1 MLWLIVTLHVVAG
14 FGALAGAR
22 RLRRWGLA
30 VAAVAPLSA
39 LVWAATAA
47 PAIFGSEGETVTSRV
62 AWAPSLGLEAVLRAD
77 GFSLIMVLVVSGIGS
92 LILAYSAGYFSDG
105 AKAARVG
112 GLLTVFAGAMLCIVL
127 ADHLLVLYVGWE
139 LTSITSFFLI
149 GTDHE
154 NPRARKA
161 AVHALMVTGA
171 GGLAMLAGFVLL
183 GQQAGTWRL
192 GAILASPPGGTA
204 TSVALGLILLG
215 AFTKSAQYPFHSW
228 LPDAMAAPTP
238 ISAYLHSATM
248 VKAGVYLI
256 ARLAPAFAPIIGW
269 WRPVVVSVGLVTMV
283 AGALRASRPT
293 DLKRL
298 LAFGTVSQLGFLVV
312 LFGIGRPEATAAAVA
327 VLVAH
332 ALFKAALFL
341 VVGIVDHQAGTRDVV
356 DLHRLDEGWRAAKTV
371 AVISAASMAAV
382 PPLAGFV
389 AKESAYAALVDGST
403 GDRLALAGIVF
414 GSILTVAYSLRLVV
428 GLVQPDV
435 IVAVDKRRASP
446 PAPAWTF
453 VAPAVVLASLT
464 VLFGLVPQVWEH
476 AVDVG
481 AIALDGQA
489 VAHLALWPGLTVAL
503 GLSMLTLAAGVGVFA
518 LRRPVE
524 AVAERW
530 APTTTGAEIFQ
541 RIVTAVLAAANR
553 TTRLVQNGSL
563 AKYAAVVLVTASAA
577 PLVAMAGGGSWS
589 GWPSFGAD
597 PTSVAVASLIVAA
610 AVAATVARRR
620 FAAAILLGAVGY
632 AMALLFVV
640 RGAPDLAL
648 TQVAV
653 ETLFVVVFLVV
664 LRRLPDRF
672 EHHSSPMGVTLRIA
686 VSVSVGLFVL
696 LGSIAFAGS
705 RTERPVSD
713 QMVERALPDGYGRNV
728 VNVILVDIRG
738 LDTVG
743 EATVLVTAAVG
754 IVALARAGRRR
765 EEDEPTATP
774 EGER

>member
-1 MLWLIVTLHVVAG
+1 MLWLIVMLHVVAG
-14 FGALAGAR
+14 FAALASAR
-22 RLRRWGLA
+22 SLRRWGLA

-47 PAIFGSEGETVTSRV
+47 PRLLADGGETVTSRFS
-62 AWAPSLGLEAVLRAD
+62 WATSLGLEAVLRAD
-77 GFSLIMVLVVSGIGS
+77 GFSLIMVLVVTGIGA
-92 LILAYSAGYFSDG
+92 LILAYSTGYFSDG

-112 GLLTVFAGAMLCIVL
+112 GLLMIFAGAMLCVVL
-127 ADHLLVLYVGWE
+127 SDHLLLLYVGWE

-154 NPRARKA
+154 NPKARKA

-192 GAILASPPGGTA
+192 GEILAAPPTSVA
-204 TSVALGLILLG
+204 TSVAIGLILLG

-256 ARLAPAFAPIIGW
+256 ARLAPAFAVTIGW
-269 WRPVVVSVGLVTMV
+269 WRPVVVTVGLVTMV

-312 LFGIGRPEATAAAVA
+312 LFGIGRPEATAAGVA
-327 VLVAH
+327 VLVGH

-341 VVGIVDHQAGTRDVV
+341 VVGIVDHQAGTRDVT
-356 DLHRLDEGWRAAKTV
+356 DLPRLGEGWGVTKTV

-382 PPLAGFV
+382 PPFAGFV

-403 GDRLALAGIVF
+403 GDRVVLAGIVF
-414 GSILTVAYSLRLVV
+414 GSILTVAYSLRLAV
-428 GLVQPDV
+428 GLVRPDA
-435 IVAVDKRRASP
+435 IVAVDQRQASP
-446 PAPAWTF
+446 PAPAWSF

-464 VLFGLVPQVWEH
+464 VLFGLVPQIWES
-476 AVDVG
+476 AVDVA
-481 AIALDGQA
+481 AIALDAQA
-489 VAHLALWPGLTVAL
+489 HAHLALWPGLTEAL
-503 GLSMLTLAAGVGVFA
+503 GLSLLTLAVGIGVFA
-518 LRRPVE
+518 VRRPIE
-524 AVAERW
+524 AVAVRW
-530 APTTTGAEIFQ
+530 APVATGVEIYNG
-541 RIVTAVLAAANR
+541 VVDAVLSAAAR
-553 TTRLVQNGSL
+553 TTRIVQNGSL
-563 AKYAAVVLVTASAA
+563 ATYAAVVLTTASVST
-577 PLVAMAGGGSWS
+577 LVAMARGASWP
-589 GWPSFGAD
+589 GWPAVGAD
-597 PTSVAVASLIVAA
+597 PTSVVVSSLIVAA

-672 EHHSSPMGVTLRIA
+672 EHRPSPVGKTVRIA
-686 VSVSVGLFVL
+686 VSVSVGAFVMI
-696 LGSIAFAGS
+696 GSIAFAGS

-713 QMVERALPDGYGRNV
+713 QMVEQALPEGYGRNV

-743 EATVLVTAAVG
+743 EATVLATAAVG

-765 EEDEPTATP
+765 EHDDPTPT
-774 EGER
+774 GDR